1 MDYYNKIK
9 NELINNEINRKVK
22 DYSKNKGDLET
33 YYNVGKMLTEAE
45 SHYGDN
51 IIESYSK
58 KLMSDV
64 GKKYNRRTLFRMRQ
78 FYQIFKN
85 EKVSPLATQLSWS
98 HYVEL
103 LPLKDVNKVY
113 YYISIC
119 ETLNLTR
126 DELRERIKSKEYDR
140 LDDNTKNKLI
150 EIKKQVL
157 KILLRIQ

>member
-64 GKKYNRRTLFRMRQ
+64 GKKYNRRTLFRM
-78 FYQIFKN
+78 
-85 EKVSPLATQLSWS
+85 LS
-98 HYVEL
+98 
-103 LPLKDVNKVY
+103 NFQ
-113 YYISIC
+113 
-119 ETLNLTR
+119 
-126 DELRERIKSKEYDR
+126 KSKSVAASD
-140 LDDNTKNKLI
+140 TI
-150 EIKKQVL
+150 ELESLCRTITFK
-157 KILLRIQ
+157 RC